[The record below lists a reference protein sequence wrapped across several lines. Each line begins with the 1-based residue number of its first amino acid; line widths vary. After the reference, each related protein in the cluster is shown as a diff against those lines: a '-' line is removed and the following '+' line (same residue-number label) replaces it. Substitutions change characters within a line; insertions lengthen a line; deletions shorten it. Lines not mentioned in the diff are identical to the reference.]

1 MTYEQPPMDDTR
13 IDMAALLSAIV
24 RKLPRIL
31 LVALGLLVVTF
42 VVLLFQPRM
51 YESTSAILVEPRSS
65 PYVRASNESA
75 PSSSGNEVGVVSSQ
89 IELLKSRD
97 TLLGVIDAL
106 DLRSVAEFNGVA
118 SGFSPVAMITQI
130 VGRRAAT
137 PGSIDQKV
145 LAALYDRLEVVQE
158 RDSRI
163 ISVTVSTTDPELS
176 ARIANAVA
184 SAHVARRAQL
194 SISDTADAS
203 GWLRAEIDRLRVSVQ
218 EAESAVANFRI
229 ENDLFTGQ
237 NNTSLL
243 DQQLSNISSQ
253 ITAAQE
259 RKNTAT
265 SRAALIRG
273 LIERGQPIE
282 GVADV
287 RDSVVIQRLS
297 EEKARLQGERAQR
310 SATMLFNHPS
320 IRALNA
326 QIAELD
332 SQLRI
337 EGARVADALEAEAQI
352 ESDLAASLEAD
363 LARVKSSASLAT
375 RETVALDG
383 LEREAK
389 AQRDLLEAYLLRFN
403 EASSRV
409 DSNSALPDVRVVSEA
424 APSVA
429 PASPKT
435 SFIMLAVGV
444 VSVIVQVGAVAFG
457 ELMSGRALAPV
468 VRRPVAT
475 DALEESPFDADELEP
490 EQRWDDE
497 REASEAEA
505 IGQPDAADNG
515 QSDPVELADA
525 VAQLDEIDEPALTAD
540 EGSPSEMERAPEAAE
555 LPDQTVE
562 RPRSASEPQ
571 EHEHLGL
578 TEPRVDT
585 SSQYIR
591 NLSAEVSG
599 LQREVIPPAPA
610 LSASWD
616 DEPELPPTSQH
627 DWSAETPLDELGVMH
642 KASATSEIIRSA
654 DLVSDLVLG
663 RTHLLLLADHLSG
676 TASRML
682 AENLVGNAISRG
694 LSVALIDAGT
704 GQRTTETGI
713 SDLSNGHAGFGD
725 VVQKSADNGFA
736 EVTWGTGTSIDHQ
749 SSRPATLVEALGDI
763 YEVVIV
769 VTGRVGGA
777 SSLDMFVELGGRVV
791 LVADSEAE
799 LDSAKSA
806 RRVLEDAGLTRV
818 EIAALAEPVAA

>member
-1 MTYEQPPMDDTR
+1 MTYEQPPMDDAR
-13 IDMAALLSAIV
+13 IDVAALLSAIV

-31 LVALGLLVVTF
+31 LITLGLLVVTF
-42 VVLLFQPRM
+42 IVLLFQPRM

-65 PYVRASNESA
+65 PYVRASNEQA

-106 DLRSVAEFNGVA
+106 DLRSVSEFNGSA
-118 SGFSPVAMITQI
+118 SGFSPVGMLMQI
-130 VGRRAAT
+130 VGRRDVT
-137 PGSIDQKV
+137 PNSIAETV
-145 LAALYDRLEVVQE
+145 LTALYDRLDVAQE
-158 RDSRI
+158 RDSRL
-163 ISVTVSTTDPELS
+163 ISVTVSTTDPALS

-203 GWLRAEIDRLRVSVQ
+203 GWLGEESDRLRVSVQ
-218 EAESAVANFRI
+218 EAESAVANFRV

-259 RKNTAT
+259 RKNTAM

-310 SATMLFNHPS
+310 SATMLSNHPS

-326 QIAELD
+326 QISELD
-332 SQLRI
+332 SQLRL

-352 ESDLAASLEAD
+352 EADLAASLEAD
-363 LARVKSSASLAT
+363 LARAKSSASLAT
-375 RETVALDG
+375 RETVTLDG

-409 DSNSALPDVRVVSEA
+409 DANSALPDVRVVSEA
-424 APSVA
+424 APSVT

-435 SFIMLAVGV
+435 SFIMLAVGI
-444 VSVIVQVGAVAFG
+444 VSIIVQVGAVAFA

-468 VRRPVAT
+468 VRTPVAT
-475 DALEESPFDADELEP
+475 DTLEESPFHAEELEP
-490 EQRWDDE
+490 EQRWDVE
-497 REASEAEA
+497 VETSS
-505 IGQPDAADNG
+505 GDAADHYGAADDERLDN
-515 QSDPVELADA
+515 VELADA
-525 VAQLDEIDEPALTAD
+525 VAQLDEMDEPVPVAD
-540 EGSPSEMERAPEAAE
+540 EVVPRQEERTEAFSDMPDLAMERQPSAAE
-555 LPDQTVE
+555 AQYAEFADQAS
-562 RPRSASEPQ
+562 PGSSAA
-571 EHEHLGL
+571 
-578 TEPRVDT
+578 
-585 SSQYIR
+585 SQLVR
-591 NLSAEVSG
+591 NLAAEVPVR
-599 LQREVIPPAPA
+599 QREEIISAPA
-610 LSASWD
+610 LPAAPVSAPD
-616 DEPELPPTSQH
+616 VPPMRQH
-627 DWSAETPLDELGVMH
+627 VQPTEAPAAQSRATQKVPV
-642 KASATSEIIRSA
+642 TSEIIRSA

-676 TASRML
+676 QASRLL
-682 AENLVGNAISRG
+682 AENLVGDAISRG

-704 GQRTTETGI
+704 RQCTAESGI
-713 SDLSNGHAGFGD
+713 SDLSNGLAGFGD

-736 EVTWGTGTSIDHQ
+736 EVTWGTGASVNHR
-749 SSRPATLVEALGDI
+749 SSRPVTLVEALGDI

-769 VTGRVGGA
+769 LTGQVGGA
-777 SSLDMFVELGGRVV
+777 STLDMFVELGGRVV
-791 LVADSEAE
+791 LVADSDAE
-799 LDSAKSA
+799 LDSAESA
-806 RRVLEDAGLTRV
+806 RQVLEDAGLPRV

>member
-1 MTYEQPPMDDTR
+1 MTYEQPSMDDTR
-13 IDMAALLSAIV
+13 IDVAALLSAIV
-24 RKLPRIL
+24 GKLPRIL
-31 LVALGLLVVTF
+31 LITLGLLVATF
-42 VVLLFQPRM
+42 VVLMFQPRM
-51 YESTSAILVEPRSS
+51 YESSSAILVEPRSS
-65 PYVRASNESA
+65 PYVRASNEQA

-106 DLRSVAEFNGVA
+106 DLRSVAEFNGAA
-118 SGFSPVAMITQI
+118 SGFSPLAMIMQV
-130 VGRRAAT
+130 VGRRAVT
-137 PGSIDQKV
+137 PNSIDETV
-145 LAALYDRLEVVQE
+145 LTALYDRLDVVQE

-184 SAHVARRAQL
+184 LAHVARRAQL

-218 EAESAVANFRI
+218 EAESAVANFRV

-259 RKNTAT
+259 RKNTAA

-310 SATMLFNHPS
+310 SATMLSNHPS

-352 ESDLAASLEAD
+352 EADLAASLEAD
-363 LARVKSSASLAT
+363 LARAKSSASLAT
-375 RETVALDG
+375 RETVTLDG

-409 DSNSALPDVRVVSEA
+409 DTNSALPDVRVVSEA
-424 APSVA
+424 APSVT

-444 VSVIVQVGAVAFG
+444 VSVIVQVGSVAFG

-475 DALEESPFDADELEP
+475 DTLEESPFNADELEP

-497 REASEAEA
+497 VEASV
-505 IGQPDAADNG
+505 GDATGHAGTTEDH
-515 QSDPVELADA
+515 QLVEVELADA
-525 VAQLDEIDEPALTAD
+525 VAELDEMDEPALTAGVAAPL
-540 EGSPSEMERAPEAAE
+540 EGARNPGLAGMPGLAAE
-555 LPDQTVE
+555 AQPSIPTPQREEIAPDPAPFE
-562 RPRSASEPQ
+562 SRDNEPQ
-571 EHEHLGL
+571 
-578 TEPRVDT
+578 
-585 SSQYIR
+585 
-591 NLSAEVSG
+591 
-599 LQREVIPPAPA
+599 
-610 LSASWD
+610 
-616 DEPELPPTSQH
+616 LPPVLRKDRTSAGPV
-627 DWSAETPLDELGVMH
+627 AEPGITH
-642 KASATSEIIRSA
+642 KGTATSEIIRSA

-663 RTHLLLLADHLSG
+663 RTHLLLLADHFSG
-676 TASRML
+676 QASRML
-682 AENLVGNAISRG
+682 AENLVGDAISRG

-704 GQRTTETGI
+704 GQRTAETGI

-736 EVTWGTGTSIDHQ
+736 EVTWGTGTGVNHR

-769 VTGRVGGA
+769 LTGRVGGA
-777 SSLDMFVELGGRVV
+777 STLDMFVELGGRVV

-799 LDSAKSA
+799 LDSAESA
-806 RRVLEDAGLTRV
+806 RRVLEDAGLAQV